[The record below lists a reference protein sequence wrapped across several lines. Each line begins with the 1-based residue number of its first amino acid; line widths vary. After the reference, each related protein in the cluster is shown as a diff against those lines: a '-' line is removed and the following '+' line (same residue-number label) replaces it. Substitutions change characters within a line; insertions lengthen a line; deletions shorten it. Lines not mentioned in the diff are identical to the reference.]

1 MTPVVRVGAGIG
13 ADSPPAPPPKPWLPT
28 PASPKPR
35 QAQVLGDPL
44 YEYIVQ
50 SEGEGE
56 PPGYVYRDHKGNPTI
71 GVGHKLTPEGPPG
84 RGYTKVDPVLKGIV
98 GKDYNAVIS
107 GQQALTDDQMR
118 QLFNHDVQSKTAS
131 ARSKI
136 KDFDKLPT
144 DVQNAIIDG
153 FFRGDLSA
161 SPKTL
166 KLMNQG
172 DFLAA
177 AKEYLRHDEY
187 EAAKAAGTGVAV
199 RMKRNA
205 DVFEAHGTWLPPPA
219 SPKPKQVLPGS

>member
-13 ADSPPAPPPKPWLPT
+13 ADSPPAPPP
-28 PASPKPR
+28 PKPP
-35 QAQVLGDPL
+35 LPL

-50 SEGEGE
+50 SEGTGE
-56 PPGYVYRDHKGNPTI
+56 KDRPGYVYRDHKGNPTI
-71 GVGHKLTPEGPPG
+71 GVGHKLTPGF
-84 RGYTKVDPVLKGIV
+84 DPVLKGIV

-107 GQQALTDDQMR
+107 GQQPLTDDQMR
-118 QLFNHDVQSKTAS
+118 QLFNHDAQSKTAS

-187 EAAKAAGTGVAV
+187 EAAKAAKTGVAV

-205 DVFEAHGTWLPPPA
+205 DVFEAYGNRPWLPPPA
-219 SPKPKQVLPGS
+219 SPKPRQAQVLGDQLPP

>member
-13 ADSPPAPPPKPWLPT
+13 ANYPAPPP
-28 PASPKPR
+28 PKPP
-35 QAQVLGDPL
+35 LPL
-44 YEYIVQ
+44 YEYIEQ
-50 SEGEGE
+50 SEGTGE
-56 PPGYVYRDHKGNPTI
+56 KDRPGYVYRDHKGNPTI

-84 RGYTKVDPVLKGIV
+84 RGYLKFDPVLKGIV

-107 GQQALTDDQMR
+107 GQKALTDDQMR
-118 QLFNHDVQSKTAS
+118 QLFNHDAQSKTAS

-161 SPKTL
+161 SPDTL
-166 KLMNQG
+166 DLMNQG
-172 DFLAA
+172 NFLAA
-177 AKEYLRHDEY
+177 AKEYLKHDEY

-205 DVFEAHGTWLPPPA
+205 DVFEAHGMRFPYRPWLPPPA
-219 SPKPKQVLPGS
+219 SPKPRQAQVLGDQLPP